1 MPLGESMISSLR
13 SNNSI
18 KLDKSS
24 RFRKTL
30 GGYGKNRK
38 PEFDFP
44 KANPELLEQIR
55 LKAKK
60 DHKRSQIVF
69 SVFFVILFTLA
80 VYAIF
85 SLNIL

>member
-1 MPLGESMISSLR
+1 MPLGESMISSLK

-44 KANPELLEQIR
+44 EANPELLEQIR

-60 DHKRSQIVF
+60 DYKRSQIIFV
-69 SVFFVILFTLA
+69 VFFIILFGLVVCA
-80 VYAIF
+80 LFY
-85 SLNIL
+85 LNIL